1 MVPLHVLP
9 LAEDLAKLR
18 DYIHKSMSLLKKH
31 PNLEDWRLLAQARL
45 TRLVMFNKRRGGE
58 ASKLS
63 LQAYR
68 NRPDWDLVNSSE
80 IMKSLNK
87 FERELSKR

>member
-1 MVPLHVLP
+1 MSM
-9 LAEDLAKLR
+9 ASLR
-18 DYIHKSMSLLKKH
+18 KQ
-31 PNLEDWRLLAQARL
+31 PNIEDWSLLAQATL

-58 ASKLS
+58 ASKLP
-63 LQAYR
+63 LEAYE
-68 NRPDWDLVNSSE
+68 NRPDWGLVNSSE